1 MAVNGIGV
9 GSIPKVPLTIDEL
22 KQNQGI
28 GTDNGFGNY
37 LSNAINKVN
46 DLQLQSQQIANDFAA
61 GKTDNII
68 EVFNASAKA
77 GLAIDLTMEIRNK
90 VLDAYQEIMRM
101 QI

>member
-1 MAVNGIGV
+1 MPVNGIGV
-9 GSIPKVPLTIDEL
+9 GSIPKLPLTIDEL
-22 KQNQGI
+22 KQNPI
-28 GTDNGFGNY
+28 TGTDQFGSY
-37 LSNAINKVN
+37 LSNALNQVN
-46 DLQLQSQQIANDFAA
+46 DLQLQSQQITNDFAA

-77 GLAIDLTMEIRNK
+77 GLALDLTMEIRNK

>member
-1 MAVNGIGV
+1 MAVNGIGI

-22 KQNQGI
+22 KQSSQST
-28 GTDNGFGNY
+28 GTDFSNY
-37 LSNAINKVN
+37 LNSAINQVN
-46 DLQLQSQQIANDFAA
+46 DLQLQSEQIANDFAA

-77 GLAIDLTMEIRNK
+77 GLALDLTMEIRNK

-101 QI
+101 QV